1 MRETAEQI
9 KSRLICA
16 CVGVGVSALDVVHD
30 VEVADQASDETTEHQ
45 ADREGQ
51 VGRAG
56 GGAAHENAARVRA
69 WRLVDGAGY
78 GDCAR
83 GRRRGV
89 RVRAAAQ
96 QVDDFRRL
104 GGRSGC
110 GADVALRQPAA
121 LRDRASW
128 AQGIRPRSRIAK
140 RNGHRRSRR
149 DRVRDPTWRAICR
162 RRREKGGKER
172 PGPLDVL
179 AIAMSTEHVL
189 ITGESGCDHDRL
201 ARAIHTM
208 SLRRAHDLVQ
218 INSVPN
224 DRAGQRKLI
233 DSASRSTLI
242 LEITDAM
249 QPLDATFV
257 SMLMSPSYHVRVIVL
272 ASTTERASAVLGA
285 EAVKRMTEI
294 HLRPVAFRP
303 SAILWLADATLRE
316 RGATLQVSDLTAANR
331 HALESY
337 EWPGNLRELRQV
349 ADWLITV
356 EKCGSIRAAAEQLN
370 VPRTTLARALAK
382 IGLTVPLTRHGRGV
396 DAR

>member
-1 MRETAEQI
+1 MSKSPTKPPTKPPSTKPIEKAKSGEPAAAPRTKTLPESERGAWWTGPDTVTALAVDGEESVYELPHN
-9 KSRLICA
+9 KSTIS
-16 CVGVGVSALDVVHD
+16 VGSAADQDVVLMSRFVSRQHCVIERRGLKAFVRD
-30 VEVADQASDETTEHQ
+30 LGSRNGTVIGDRVETEFEI
-45 ADREGQ
+45 RPGERFV
-51 VGRAG
+51 VGG
-56 GGAAHENAARVRA
+56 V
-69 WRLVDGAGY
+69 RLVALNESQRAQLPIVAQIV
-78 GDCAR
+78 CREAE
-83 GRRRGV
+83 
-89 RVRAAAQ
+89 RV
-96 QVDDFRRL
+96 
-104 GGRSGC
+104 
-110 GADVALRQPAA
+110 
-121 LRDRASW
+121 
-128 AQGIRPRSRIAK
+128 
-140 RNGHRRSRR
+140 
-149 DRVRDPTWRAICR
+149 
-162 RRREKGGKER
+162 EKGGKER